1 MKKLIIGVLTALAT
15 ALVLATPAGGAPYT
29 DADMDFIA
37 GVTALG
43 YYDEDQDRLIKT
55 GHVVCELLD
64 QGATSATVQAEVLI
78 HHQNGREQP
87 GDGGYWPD
95 LFTQVAAISYCP
107 WQPAADWNI

>member
-1 MKKLIIGVLTALAT
+1 MAA
-15 ALVLATPAGGAPYT
+15 PAGGAPYT

-55 GHVVCELLD
+55 GHVVCQLLD
-64 QGATSATVQAEVLI
+64 QGANNATVQAEVII

-95 LFTQVAAISYCP
+95 LFIQTAAIAYCP